1 MTFDHCMGRV
11 LTWAPTW
18 AMSGLGPQNRPWRL
32 IEGGALMLV
41 NLLDK

>member
-1 MTFDHCMGRV
+1 MGRV